1 MDQALVSGMPI
12 GLVIII
18 MICNDNYGIE
28 SGNGVIQCQPDG
40 KFDLATIPVCKGLS
54 TKVLEKHMHVMKS
67 N

>member
-1 MDQALVSGMPI
+1 
-12 GLVIII
+12 